1 MLKHQSRRPCFQRR
15 EEDDPPFRQEHPL
28 RYSARP
34 GSDRAGAISRV
45 IPSLGMGPT
54 MRLSQMKSHSSFV
67 LQQVGESGPRVS
79 VILPT
84 RNRGTSVLTPIAA
97 IRHGTCQDFE
107 ILVVDQTSQ
116 TVDTAD
122 AINNID
128 DPRIRHLPMRGAG
141 LARALNLGAAHA
153 SAALIAVTGDDCEP
167 DPEWLERIIAA
178 FVDDPTVGI
187 VHGNV
192 EPCLYDPHTEFVQ
205 ASVRSDAVIIRSVH
219 GLPAL
224 IGTSANMAIRRVVL
238 RSLAGFDE
246 ECGVGAPLGAAE
258 EIDFVLRA
266 LASGW
271 AVREIPT
278 IRVIHRD
285 VWPLH
290 RRDELLQRNWF
301 GTGAVIAKFAR
312 LHPRRSFGLLAR
324 LAQRWLSRSMGV
336 SVSIGGGRRWARL
349 SAFAGGFLI
358 GLSRPLDRA
367 WGHFAASSPR
377 HRAG

>member
-1 MLKHQSRRPCFQRR
+1 
-15 EEDDPPFRQEHPL
+15 
-28 RYSARP
+28 
-34 GSDRAGAISRV
+34 
-45 IPSLGMGPT
+45 
-54 MRLSQMKSHSSFV
+54 MRLSQMKSHSSFDP
-67 LQQVGESGPRVS
+67 QQLGESGPRIS

-84 RNRGTSVLTPIAA
+84 RDRGTSVLTPIAA
-97 IRHGTCQDFE
+97 ICHGTCQDFE
-107 ILVVDQTSQ
+107 ILVIDQTSH
-116 TVDTAD
+116 TVKTAD
-122 AINNID
+122 AIHNID
-128 DPRIRHLPMRGAG
+128 DRRIRHLPMPGAG
-141 LARALNLGAAHA
+141 LARALNLGAAVA
-153 SAALIAVTGDDCEP
+153 NAKLIAVTGDDCEP
-167 DPEWLERIIAA
+167 DPEWLERIIVA
-178 FVDDPTVGI
+178 FSDDPTVGI

-192 EPCLYDPHTEFVQ
+192 EPCHHDPRTEFVQ

-219 GLPAL
+219 DLPTL
-224 IGTSANMAIRRVVL
+224 IGTSANMAMRRVVV

-258 EIDFVLRA
+258 DIDFVLRA
-266 LASGW
+266 LVSGW

-290 RRDELLQRNWF
+290 RRRELLQRNWF

-312 LHPRRSFGLLAR
+312 LHPRRSFSLLAR

-336 SVSIGGGRRWARL
+336 AVSIGGGQRWARL

-358 GLSRPLDRA
+358 GFTHPLDRA